1 MQTTGG
7 IDGGLGSGGGIRLW
21 CLTGSLKYVIQQMME
36 GRVCL
41 TLPHISLHR
50 RVCPPGATLTWWWR
64 TSKAPPPAPPCSTR
78 PSAAVYP
85 D

>member
-7 IDGGLGSGGGIRLW
+7 IDGGLGSGGGIRLC

-36 GRVCL
+36 GRVRL

-50 RVCPPGATLTWWWR
+50 WVCPPGARLTWWWR
-64 TSKAPPPAPPCSTR
+64 TSKAPPLHRPICSCL
-78 PSAAVYP
+78 P
-85 D
+85 

>member
-1 MQTTGG
+1 MQTTGR

-36 GRVCL
+36 
-41 TLPHISLHR
+41 R
-50 RVCPPGATLTWWWR
+50 RVPSDSPPHFPAPPGLPAGGEAHVVVEDFQ
-64 TSKAPPPAPPCSTR
+64 APPPRSTR
-78 PSAAVYP
+78 PSAAVYN